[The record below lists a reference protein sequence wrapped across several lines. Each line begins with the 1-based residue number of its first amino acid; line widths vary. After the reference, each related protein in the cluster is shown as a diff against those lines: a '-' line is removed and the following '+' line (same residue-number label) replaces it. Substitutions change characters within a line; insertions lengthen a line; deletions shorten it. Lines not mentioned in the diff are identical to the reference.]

1 MTMQTDDLADDLA
14 DIEERLNEFFDE
26 NLAALT
32 LESGHSLTPE
42 VKDTARQQA
51 LMYWRKLRAIAERI
65 TDTEVRLNLPQQ
77 TSPAGRTFAIEG
89 VVDIVREDEQVVMYD
104 IKTHDTAAIKSN
116 LSDYAQQLNVYA
128 FIWQNLRGQRLDE
141 TAIICTQLPEALR
154 IAATQQDEQ
163 RIARELP
170 RWDPLIA
177 VPFAPEHVD
186 DTVRHFG
193 EIVDKIE
200 DGAFAPIGLPTLQAG
215 LPGTSRTFASEIC
228 RRCDARFSC
237 ASYRAYA
244 HKATLGVETRF
255 REFFDDFGDDADSA
269 ARLAT
274 GLPEEEET
282 P

>member
-1 MTMQTDDLADDLA
+1 MTILTDD
-14 DIEERLNEFFDE
+14 IEQRLNDFFEE
-26 NLAALT
+26 NLAALA

-42 VKDTARQQA
+42 VKDTARQQVR
-51 LMYWRKLRAIAERI
+51 MYWRKLRDIAERI

-89 VVDIVREDEQVVMYD
+89 VVDIVREDERVVMYD

-116 LSDYAQQLNVYA
+116 IADYEQQLNVYA
-128 FIWQNLRGQRLDE
+128 FIWQNLRVQRLDE
-141 TAIICTQLPEALR
+141 TAIICTQLPEALKH
-154 IAATQQDEQ
+154 AADARDEQ
-163 RIARELP
+163 RIARELA
-170 RWDPLIA
+170 RWEPLIP
-177 VPFAPEHVD
+177 VPFALEHVA

-200 DGAFAPIGLPTLQAG
+200 DGAFAPTGLPTLQAG
-215 LPGTSRTFASEIC
+215 LPGTTRTFASEIC

-237 ASYRAYA
+237 DSYRAYA
-244 HKATLGVETRF
+244 HQASQGIETRF
-255 REFFDDFGDDADSA
+255 RQYFDDFGDDATTS

-274 GLPEEEET
+274 GLPDEEET